1 MRKSPPAIAS
11 ALVIAL
17 LLASPSYA
25 KDKKDS
31 GDNAVAAAPADAS
44 TSKPIPAPWLYEGSD
59 LPPDTSWTFGTLPN
73 GLRYAVK
80 HNEVPAGAVSVRVRI
95 DAGTAYENDDEQ
107 GFAHLIE
114 HLSFRGSTLVP
125 DGEAKRIWQR
135 FGVTFGSDSNA
146 ETTATQTVYKL
157 DLPNALGLQGDSSAL
172 DQSLKIIA
180 GMMEEPRINDAS
192 VNAERAIVLAE
203 LRENSGA
210 ELELGDTLRQ
220 HVFQGQR
227 LGAHSINDQRTTLQN
242 ATAGALQA
250 FHDRWYRPDNAVVV
264 IAGDAEPAQLAQLVQ
279 KYFGDWKAEGPLTG
293 QPDFGRPD
301 PDGKATRVVVEPTL
315 PTQVFLNYVRPWEK
329 HNDTVAY
336 NQQILIDQIALQI
349 INRRL
354 EEQARAGGS
363 YSIAWVQ
370 QDNVSRT
377 ADTTS
382 VSVTPIGDQWEKA
395 VADVRGVLADA
406 LQSPPSV
413 ADITREQNIYADGI
427 RTLNDS
433 YPFESA
439 AKQADSIVGAVDIRE
454 TTVNPATVLHVFDS
468 TRPLMT
474 PERILEA
481 TRRLFGGT
489 ATRMLLATPKADSG
503 DEAKLAAVFSAAAV
517 ANNSARLS
525 DKIAT
530 FDDLPKLGNPATV
543 VSTAQHRNPD
553 MTEVRFSNG
562 VRALLYP
569 NTGETGQVRVRVRF
583 GNGYQSKSA
592 AAGNLLWSGPLL
604 LGDNGIGQL
613 RKTQID
619 QMTNGRRID
628 MDFDVDNDAFQI
640 SADTRPQDLADQL
653 RLIATKLEYP
663 GWDAAPVER
672 MKAVAIA
679 GYNSFETS
687 AGAVLQRELQY
698 QLSNRDSRW
707 KVPSPVEVGKLN
719 AEKFEAYW
727 KPLLAQGPV
736 EIMLFGDFNQDD
748 AIKAIEQSLGAMKPR
763 AAAAKP
769 AGGQRLAFP
778 AGNAKPLEFFHK
790 GPADQAAAVIAWPT
804 RGGLDDIAE
813 GRHLEILAA
822 IFRDRLF
829 EKFRSEQAASYS
841 PDMASSWPEEFSS
854 GGYLMAY
861 SQVKPADVDSF
872 FKFSNEVAADLAAK
886 PVSADEL
893 QRAVE
898 PVKQMVERAA
908 SGNMF
913 WLSQL
918 KGATYDPRRFD
929 ALKHLYRDY
938 ADVSPA
944 EIQALAQ
951 RYFVAGK
958 AWKMV
963 VEPGPKPA
971 ASAN

>member
-17 LLASPSYA
+17 LLISPAYA
-25 KDKKDS
+25 KDK
-31 GDNAVAAAPADAS
+31 APVADAA
-44 TSKPIPAPWLYEGSD
+44 TQAADTGEPAPLPKPWLYEGSD
-59 LPPDTSWTFGTLPN
+59 IPIDSSWTFGTLPN

-80 HNEVPAGAVSVRVRI
+80 RNEVPAGAVSVRVRI
-95 DAGTAYENDDEQ
+95 DAGTAYENEDEQ

-157 DLPNALGLQGDSSAL
+157 DLPNALGMQGDATGL

-210 ELELGDTLRQ
+210 DLELGDTLRQ

-227 LGAHSINDQRTTLQN
+227 LGAHSINDQRTTLQS

-264 IAGDAEPAQLAQLVQ
+264 IAGDAEPAQLAQLVK
-279 KYFGDWKAEGPLTG
+279 KYFGEWKAEGAKAE

-301 PDGKATRVVVEPTL
+301 PDAKATRVVVEPTL
-315 PTQVFLNYVRPWEK
+315 PTQVFLNYIRPWEK
-329 HNDTVAY
+329 HSDTIAY

-370 QDNVSRT
+370 QDNVSRS

-382 VSVTPIGDQWEKA
+382 LSVTPIGDQWEKA
-395 VADVRGVLADA
+395 VADVRGVVADA
-406 LQSPPSV
+406 LDTPPSI

-454 TTVNPATVLHVFDS
+454 TVANPATVLQVFEAS
-468 TRPLMT
+468 KPLMT
-474 PERILEA
+474 PERILDA
-481 TRRLFGGT
+481 TKRLFGGT
-489 ATRMLLATPKADSG
+489 ATRMLLSTPKANPG
-503 DEAKLAAVFSAAAV
+503 DDAKLAAAFNATAV

-525 DKIAT
+525 DKVAS
-530 FDDLPKLGNPATV
+530 FDDLPKLGQPATV
-543 VSTAQHRNPD
+543 VATAQHRNPD

-592 AAGNLLWSGPLL
+592 SAGNLLWSGPLL
-604 LGDNGIGQL
+604 LGDNGIAQL

-663 GWDAAPVER
+663 GWDPAPVER

-698 QLSNRDSRW
+698 QLANKDARW
-707 KVPSPVEVGKLN
+707 KVPTPADVGKLN
-719 AEKFEAYW
+719 AATFEAYW

-736 EIMLFGDFNQDD
+736 EVMLFGDFNQDE
-748 AIKAIEQSLGAMKPR
+748 AIAAIEQSLGAMKPR
-763 AAAAKP
+763 P
-769 AGGQRLAFP
+769 ATPKSTGGQKLSFP
-778 AGNAKPLEFFHK
+778 AGNDKPVQFFHK
-790 GPADQAAAVIAWPT
+790 GPADQAAAVMAWPT
-804 RGGLDDIAE
+804 AGGLDNIVE

-841 PDMASSWPEEFSS
+841 PDMASSWPEEFSN

-861 SQVKPADVDSF
+861 SQVKPGDVDSF

-918 KGATYDPRRFD
+918 KGATYDPRRFE
-929 ALKHLYRDY
+929 ALKHLYKDY
-938 ADVSPA
+938 AQVTPT
-944 EIQALAQ
+944 EIQALAK

-963 VEPGPKPA
+963 VEPGQKSGA
-971 ASAN
+971 TSAN